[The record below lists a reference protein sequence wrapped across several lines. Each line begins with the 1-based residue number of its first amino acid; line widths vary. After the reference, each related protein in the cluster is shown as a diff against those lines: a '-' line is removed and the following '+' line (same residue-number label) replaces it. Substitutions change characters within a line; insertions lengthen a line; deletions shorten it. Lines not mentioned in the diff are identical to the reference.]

1 MTPVPKT
8 GKKPYT
14 VKMDARQ
21 FSAEDLTKANLART
35 EEVNSV
41 FHAAL
46 EVNQEAVSIA
56 KALDE
61 EMKVTRRRGFVYLF

>member
-1 MTPVPKT
+1 MLEITPYDIAT
-8 GKKPYT
+8 GL
-14 VKMDARQ
+14 DARQ

-35 EEVNSV
+35 EEVIGV